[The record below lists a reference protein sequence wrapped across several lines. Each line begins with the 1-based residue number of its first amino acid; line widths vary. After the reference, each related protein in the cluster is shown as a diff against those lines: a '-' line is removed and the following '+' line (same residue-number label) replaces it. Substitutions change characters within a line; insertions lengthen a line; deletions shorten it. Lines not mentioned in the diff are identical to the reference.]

1 MDNFRY
7 TMAILGSVETCKG
20 ELSYIEFVTKQGL
33 RSHVTT
39 DPFLC
44 AEYKVDYY
52 NARKAVG
59 HNLRLMRDWLNKEGL
74 YERV

>member
-7 TMAILGSVETCKG
+7 TVALLRAIED
-20 ELSYIEFVTKQGL
+20 GL
-33 RSHVTT
+33 NSNEGDLTWI
-39 DPFLC
+39 
-44 AEYKVDYY
+44 EYKVDYY

-74 YERV
+74 YENG